1 MFKLGVVVNPLAGI
15 GGPLALKGSDGA
27 AIVDQARSRG
37 LALTAGPR
45 TSEALRQLS
54 DKRCTVYCFAGEM
67 GADVVRDA
75 GFEPVIVGAAQSSP
89 SNAED
94 TINAAKRLH
103 EVGVDLIVFAGG
115 DGTARDIYRAL
126 GDSVAVLGIPAGVK
140 MHSGVYA
147 VSPQAGGE
155 IINQLMAGQLVDIGL
170 AEVRDIDEDAFRQ
183 GQVRSRFYGELLV
196 PREGRFLQHTKNS
209 GREVEELVLADI
221 AADVIESM
229 SADCL
234 YLIGPGTTPRSIM
247 QTLSVDNTLLGVDAL
262 LDQQLIATD
271 LDETG
276 LLALV
281 ERHSG
286 PVKIVIT
293 PIGGQGH
300 ILGRGNQQL
309 SAAVIRAVGSD
320 NIIIVA
326 TKTKITELQ
335 GRPLLV
341 DTNDPQLDNELAGY
355 RTVISGYHDTII
367 YPLGLQRGNR
377 EFTP

>member
-1 MFKLGVVVNPLAGI
+1 MFKLGVLINPLAGI

-27 AIVDQARSRG
+27 AIVDEARRKG
-37 LALTAGPR
+37 LSLTAGPR
-45 TSEALRQLS
+45 TCEALRQLT
-54 DKRCTVYCFAGEM
+54 DRRCTVYCFAGDM
-67 GADVVRDA
+67 GADVVREA
-75 GFEPVIVGAAQSSP
+75 GFEPVIVGAAQASP
-89 SNAED
+89 STAED
-94 TINAAKRLH
+94 TVNAARRLH
-103 EVGVDLIVFAGG
+103 EVGADLIVFAGG
-115 DGTARDIYRAL
+115 DGTARDICRAL

-221 AADVIESM
+221 AADIIESM
-229 SADCL
+229 SPDCL

-247 QTLSVDNTLLGVDAL
+247 EALGLDNTLLGVDAL
-262 LDQQLIATD
+262 LDQQLLAMD
-271 LDETG
+271 LDERG
-276 LLALV
+276 LLALI
-281 ERHSG
+281 EKHNG
-286 PVKIVIT
+286 PVKVIIT

-309 SAAVIRAVGSD
+309 SAAVIRAIGID

-341 DTNDPQLDNELAGY
+341 DSNDRQLDAAMAGY
-355 RTVISGYHDTII
+355 RMVISGYHDTIM
-367 YPLGLQRGNR
+367 YPLGLQCGN
-377 EFTP
+377 EELTP